1 MDRLDELAIF
11 VAVVQQGSLA
21 AAGRKL
27 RRSAPAITRAIAAL
41 EQRFGTRL
49 VERTTRRLA
58 PTEAGVRL
66 LERAQQ
72 LLQDY
77 QTVVQDTA
85 EAQLSGLLRVT
96 SPVQFGRRYVAPVV
110 MAFLDDYPQMQI
122 EMVLN
127 DRNLDLIDEG
137 LDIAVRIGHLQ
148 DSSRVAR
155 RLGQVSR
162 VTVASPA
169 YLARCGE
176 PRSPA
181 QLAEHATIVGTQRPS
196 LREWRFGPQENG
208 ERVRLA
214 PRLLLNDVEAQLLAV
229 RAGKGIA
236 RLLSYQV
243 ADDVAAGT
251 LVRLLADHEPLP
263 MPVQLVAQQA
273 QRMPLKVRAFWDYAF
288 ERLSALPQIQPG
300 GRGK

>member
-77 QTVVQDTA
+77 QAVVQDTA

-169 YLARCGE
+169 YPALRRAALTGAAGGARHH
-176 PRSPA
+176 RRHSAAVAARMALRPA
-181 QLAEHATIVGTQRPS
+181 GKRRAGAP
-196 LREWRFGPQENG
+196 
-208 ERVRLA
+208 A

-288 ERLSALPQIQPG
+288 ERLSALPQIQPD

>member
-1 MDRLDELAIF
+1 M
-11 VAVVQQGSLA
+11 
-21 AAGRKL
+21 
-27 RRSAPAITRAIAAL
+27 
-41 EQRFGTRL
+41 
-49 VERTTRRLA
+49 
-58 PTEAGVRL
+58 RL

-162 VTVASPA
+162 MTVASPD

-196 LREWRFGPQENG
+196 LREWRFGPQENC

-243 ADDVAAGT
+243 ADDLAAGT
-251 LVRLLADHEPLP
+251 LVRLLTDHEPLP

>member
-1 MDRLDELAIF
+1 MWKLIISLIGR
-11 VAVVQQGSLA
+11 VYGSVRRVGDLRGGG
-21 AAGRKL
+21 AAGQPGG
-27 RRSAPAITRAIAAL
+27 RRAQTAALGAGDHRAIAAL

-77 QTVVQDTA
+77 QAVVQDTA

-214 PRLLLNDVEAQLLAV
+214 PAVAQRCGSA
-229 RAGKGIA
+229 
-236 RLLSYQV
+236 
-243 ADDVAAGT
+243 AAGGARRQGHRPAA
-251 LVRLLADHEPLP
+251 LV
-263 MPVQLVAQQA
+263 
-273 QRMPLKVRAFWDYAF
+273 
-288 ERLSALPQIQPG
+288 SGG
-300 GRGK
+300 GRCGRRYAGAAAGGP